1 MDTDRRLLA
10 DKWLSI
16 FLEGENCKL
25 CLFSQITTDD
35 PTKAKKLTRE
45 CVAADARHC
54 PAIFEGSKNQ
64 S

>member
-1 MDTDRRLLA
+1 MVTDRKLLA

-16 FLEGENCKL
+16 FLEGEKCKT

-35 PTKAKKLTRE
+35 PARNKKITRE

-54 PAIFEGSKNQ
+54 PAIFESSGHQ